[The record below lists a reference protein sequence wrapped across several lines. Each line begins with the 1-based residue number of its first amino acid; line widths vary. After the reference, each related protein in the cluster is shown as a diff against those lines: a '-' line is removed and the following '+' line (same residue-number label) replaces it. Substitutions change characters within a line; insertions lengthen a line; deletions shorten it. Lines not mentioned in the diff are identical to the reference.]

1 MSRAESAMGHF
12 NWPRWDILIG
22 PRQPG
27 RLEQVTWNR
36 MSILLDAA
44 HNIDGMRS
52 LLDYIETRG
61 FPAERPQRIIFLGSF
76 LETKDWRSMLELL
89 VARLTLSV
97 ERSNAA
103 CLPGAEQG
111 FLEFW
116 FTQSAHTQA
125 ANPHTLASYCSN
137 YLEAQGEFAIV
148 RSFDS
153 PIDAIRALSPSE
165 LVADGPQKQD
175 VSVIIAGS
183 IYLLG
188 DIYPLLG
195 LTEFATCK

>member
-1 MSRAESAMGHF
+1 
-12 NWPRWDILIG
+12 
-22 PRQPG
+22 
-27 RLEQVTWNR
+27 
-36 MSILLDAA
+36 
-44 HNIDGMRS
+44 
-52 LLDYIETRG
+52 
-61 FPAERPQRIIFLGSF
+61 
-76 LETKDWRSMLELL
+76 MLELL

-103 CLPGAEQG
+103 CLTGAKQQG
-111 FLEFW
+111 VLEFW

-125 ANPHTLASYCSN
+125 ANPHTVASYCSN

-148 RSFDS
+148 RSFDR
-153 PIDAIRALSPSE
+153 PIEAIRALSPSE
-165 LVADGPQKQD
+165 SVADGPQQQD

-195 LTEFATCK
+195 LTEFATCEVK